1 MVFCLFFHKIAQK
14 KIMGEF
20 INVQTND
27 HISYLGLDRGKS
39 NAMHLEMILELT
51 KELEKAKDDP
61 AVEAIIL
68 HGKEGF
74 FSSGLDLITLYRY
87 DEAQIN
93 TLWEAFIDLIYA
105 LVAFPKPAI
114 ASITGH
120 APAGGC
126 VLTIC
131 CDYRIMAE
139 GDFIIGLNEVPIGL
153 IVPSSVF
160 DIYSFWL
167 GQAQAHSHLLDG
179 KLFSPNEGLQNGLID
194 EVVPADRIQTA
205 ATRKAKS
212 WIQFERHAWGMTKLN
227 MRKNLLQHIEA
238 DRAEAIRQIAAQWWR
253 PSTRQILKTIID
265 NLTRQ
270 GEA

>member
-1 MVFCLFFHKIAQK
+1 MEK
-14 KIMGEF
+14 F

-51 KELEKAKDDP
+51 AELEKAKDNP
-61 AVEAIIL
+61 TVEAIIL

-74 FSSGLDLITLYRY
+74 FSSGLDLITLYQY

-93 TLWEAFIDLIYA
+93 TLWDAFIDLIHTLA
-105 LVAFPKPAI
+105 AFPKPAI

-153 IVPSSVF
+153 IVPSSIF
-160 DIYSFWL
+160 DLYSLWL
-167 GQAQAHSHLLDG
+167 GQAQAYRSLLDG
-179 KLFSPNEGLQNGLID
+179 TLFSPTEGLQNGLID
-194 EVVPADRIQTA
+194 DLVPADRIQTA
-205 ATRKAKS
+205 AARKAKS
-212 WIQFERHAWGMTKLN
+212 WIQFERHAWGTTKLN
-227 MRKNLLQHIEA
+227 IRRNLLQRIKENKT
-238 DRAEAIRQIAAQWWR
+238 EAIQQIVTQWWK

-270 GEA
+270 GR

>member
-1 MVFCLFFHKIAQK
+1 MEK
-14 KIMGEF
+14 F

-51 KELEKAKDDP
+51 AELEKAKDNP
-61 AVEAIIL
+61 TVEAIIL

-74 FSSGLDLITLYRY
+74 FSSGLDLITLYQY

-93 TLWEAFIDLIYA
+93 TLWDAFIDLIHTLA
-105 LVAFPKPAI
+105 AFPKPAI

-153 IVPSSVF
+153 IVPPSIF
-160 DIYSFWL
+160 DLYSFWL
-167 GQAQAHSHLLDG
+167 GQAQAYRYLLDG
-179 KLFSPNEGLQNGLID
+179 KLSSPTDGLQSGLID

-205 ATRKAKS
+205 AARKAKS
-212 WIQFERHAWGMTKLN
+212 WTQFERHAWGTTKLN
-227 MRKNLLQHIEA
+227 IRKNVLQHIEA
-238 DRAEAIRQIAAQWWR
+238 NKTEAIQQMVTQWWK
-253 PSTRQILKTIID
+253 PSTRQILKTIIE
-265 NLTRQ
+265 NLTR
-270 GEA
+270 